1 MAAAGDITKALGAR
15 WHGATGTARCPA
27 HHDRKPSLSISE
39 SQDGTPLVYCHAG
52 CSQEAV
58 ISALRE
64 RGLWH
69 LEFGTSPRPAAKVAK
84 VAKVAKAPRAHITSA
99 DARALWR
106 RGLQAQG
113 TPVETYL
120 RHRGFTG
127 PIPPTIR
134 YLPAAK
140 HRSGT
145 RHPTM
150 IAAVTRTR
158 LDDLALTG
166 ALKSRIAEMQ
176 SRLSRIE
183 YRAEVLKEAVVSTME
198 RAGIRKI
205 SEADFTLTLRPTA
218 APLQITQEDSI
229 PDIYWRPQPPRLD
242 RKGLI
247 EALKDGGAVPGAVLG
262 NGGMTISVRTR

>member
-1 MAAAGDITKALGAR
+1 MIKRYQRGFLRPGGIRWEGPLCCRGEDIGAARATPSSGGRAR
-15 WHGATGTARCPA
+15 EILINGERAMKHRLV
-27 HHDRKPSLSISE
+27 RELSH
-39 SQDGTPLVYCHAG
+39 YAY
-52 CSQEAV
+52 
-58 ISALRE
+58 LRE
-64 RGLWH
+64 RLVAEFPETDEETLLDTLEGLTDLH
-69 LEFGTSPRPAAKVAK
+69 E
-84 VAKVAKAPRAHITSA
+84 
-99 DARALWR
+99 
-106 RGLQAQG
+106 
-113 TPVETYL
+113 
-120 RHRGFTG
+120 
-127 PIPPTIR
+127 
-134 YLPAAK
+134 
-140 HRSGT
+140 
-145 RHPTM
+145 M

-218 APLQITQEDSI
+218 APLQITEEDLI
-229 PDIYWRPQPPRLD
+229 PDVYWRPQPPRLD

>member
-1 MAAAGDITKALGAR
+1 MKHR
-15 WHGATGTARCPA
+15 MVRE
-27 HHDRKPSLSISE
+27 LSH
-39 SQDGTPLVYCHAG
+39 YAY
-52 CSQEAV
+52 
-58 ISALRE
+58 LRE
-64 RGLWH
+64 RLVAEFPDTDEETLLDTLEGLTDLH
-69 LEFGTSPRPAAKVAK
+69 E
-84 VAKVAKAPRAHITSA
+84 
-99 DARALWR
+99 
-106 RGLQAQG
+106 
-113 TPVETYL
+113 
-120 RHRGFTG
+120 
-127 PIPPTIR
+127 
-134 YLPAAK
+134 
-140 HRSGT
+140 
-145 RHPTM
+145 M

-247 EALKDGGAVPGAVLG
+247 EALKDGGTVPGAVLG